1 VLAGSVVH
9 VIRIWKSVPV
19 VSSGGIIQLK
29 EPSLAVVDDIVWT
42 TEPALTNSIFTLD
55 PTFPADAQ
63 VIVGFVLLID
73 SPPFGETTRIEPVM
87 VKLALLIS
95 VHAGLVV
102 LVIRTR

>member
-1 VLAGSVVH
+1 M
-9 VIRIWKSVPV
+9 
-19 VSSGGIIQLK
+19 
-29 EPSLAVVDDIVWT
+29 VDDSVWNKV
-42 TEPALTNSIFTLD
+42 PAFSNSIFTFD
-55 PTFPADAQ
+55 FTFPEDVQ